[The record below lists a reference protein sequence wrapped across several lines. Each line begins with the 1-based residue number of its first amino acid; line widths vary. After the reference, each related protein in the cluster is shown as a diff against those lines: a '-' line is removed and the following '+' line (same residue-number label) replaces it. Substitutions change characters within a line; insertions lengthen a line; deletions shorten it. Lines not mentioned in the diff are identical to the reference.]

1 MANTYESLNS
11 LSLSAVDVR
20 QLTGWPDA
28 MVNDYISLIEG
39 LIELANGID
48 NNSSFA
54 KNVQKQLLTS
64 LTLPE
69 KFIPDTVVA
78 TGDYTTLGEQ
88 TIICNNSEAI
98 TITLNDT
105 PDNFEE
111 LNIKRVNNKVTI
123 NGNGRT
129 IDGES
134 EVVLQVKYVNLHL
147 VFSIDTD
154 SWFII

>member
-1 MANTYESLNS
+1 MANTYEKLNS

-20 QLTGWPDA
+20 LLTGWPDA

-48 NNSSFA
+48 DNSLFA
-54 KNVQKQLLTS
+54 RNVQKQILSALI
-64 LTLPE
+64 LPE
-69 KFIPDTVVA
+69 KFIPDTVVTTA
-78 TGDYTTLGEQ
+78 NYTTLGEQ
-88 TIICNNSEAI
+88 TIICNNSTAI

-111 LNIKRVNNKVTI
+111 LNIKRGNAQVKI

-147 VFSIDTD
+147 LYSIDTD
-154 SWFII
+154 SWFIA